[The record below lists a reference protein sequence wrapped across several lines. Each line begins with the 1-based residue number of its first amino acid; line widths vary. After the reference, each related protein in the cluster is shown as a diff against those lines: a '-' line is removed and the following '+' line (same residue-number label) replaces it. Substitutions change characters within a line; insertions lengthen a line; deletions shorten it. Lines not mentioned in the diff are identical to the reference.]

1 MFTFSDPAVD
11 DTVVSSMPR
20 DEVATTA
27 ATMLREARAREA
39 RTVLLATRLAL
50 DTYDDVINGVY
61 GVTSSHSHTKAD
73 KVATGEVSLQLGV
86 SRTKAGEWIKLGES
100 LAAYPKVRHAY
111 LAGHYSTSRVRDIV
125 RALDVAP
132 PSLKN
137 QTSPTTAD
145 TEADPNADANDG
157 AVEGDQAGDASS
169 DETVTDEEA
178 TTDDADADNDAVI
191 TDDAPTEPEVDLEDL
206 MIDLANRPTTDPV
219 LRDQL
224 EELVI
229 TLDPDAAEE
238 SRQEFSER
246 WQNVKFTTDSN
257 GHMSIDIE
265 MSAAQGVHLQN
276 RIRDLIATRVCKH
289 DRRPIGTKRVVALG
303 EITGFPGARL
313 VCQCGIP
320 GCPATPPPPDPEDP
334 QAPDDTNGPDTGGP
348 DAGGPDTDGPD
359 GNDGPDGTE
368 GPDSGDGGEA
378 PEASETVD
386 GPADGPQTPEPTEPQ
401 PDSPEPAA
409 GPAAPQPQ
417 PSRDVEPESA
427 EPAAPTE
434 PEPTGLTV
442 TVDPTGTQLP
452 RLRGYGAITPAFA
465 AQLHRQHLATIVL
478 REPRPPD
485 PPPDPSRPRGAPP
498 PGALTYQPSRRLREE
513 IYATD
518 HYCRYPYCDR
528 PAELCELDHL
538 QPFDQKHP
546 VDGGWTVR
554 ENLIPLCTPDH
565 HRKHFGLW
573 LPRMG
578 ENRTVIW
585 RNPTTGQTI
594 TTWPR

>member
-1 MFTFSDPAVD
+1 MFTFSDPAID
-11 DTVVSSMPR
+11 DAVVSSMPR

-61 GVTSSHSHTKAD
+61 GVASSYSHTKAD

-100 LAAYPKVRHAY
+100 LAAYPKVRQAY
-111 LAGHYSTSRVRDIV
+111 LAGKYSTSRVRDLV

-132 PSLKN
+132 PSLKDH
-137 QTSPTTAD
+137 SGPAD
-145 TEADPNADANDG
+145 DSEAGPSAESDAAD
-157 AVEGDQAGDASS
+157 SS
-169 DETVTDEEA
+169 DETI
-178 TTDDADADNDAVI
+178 TDDADQDDGPVADDDAVI
-191 TDDAPTEPEVDLEDL
+191 SDDAPTDPEPEVDLEDL

-238 SRQEFSER
+238 SRQEFAER

-289 DRRPIGTKRVVALG
+289 DRRPIGMKRVVALG

-334 QAPDDTNGPDTGGP
+334 QAPDDTSRPDGPDGDGP
-348 DAGGPDTDGPD
+348 DDTDGPD
-359 GNDGPDGTE
+359 GGDNAESPNAESDDVERPDE
-368 GPDSGDGGEA
+368 S
-378 PEASETVD
+378 S
-386 GPADGPQTPEPTEPQ
+386 EPTAPQ
-401 PDSPEPAA
+401 SDSPEPESTPEPI
-409 GPAAPQPQ
+409 GP
-417 PSRDVEPESA
+417 R
-427 EPAAPTE
+427 EPAASTDPTI
-434 PEPTGLTV
+434 V
-442 TVDPTGTQLP
+442 VDPTGTELP
-452 RLRGYGAITPAFA
+452 RLRGYGAITPAYA
-465 AQLHRQHLATIVL
+465 TQLHQRGIAKIVL

-485 PPPDPSRPRGAPP
+485 PPPDPSQPRSDPP

-538 QPFDQKHP
+538 KPFDQKNP

-573 LPRMG
+573 IPTMG

-585 RNPTTGQTI
+585 RNPRTGQTI